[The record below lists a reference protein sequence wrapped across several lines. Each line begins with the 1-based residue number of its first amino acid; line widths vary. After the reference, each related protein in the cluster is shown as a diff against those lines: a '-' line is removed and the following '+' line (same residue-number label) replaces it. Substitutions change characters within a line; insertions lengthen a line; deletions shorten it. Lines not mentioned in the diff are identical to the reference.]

1 MWLPQLN
8 ASRYRSW
15 CARRNGA
22 PDVQESQGRE
32 GLEEGKDGTT
42 GECTIG
48 ERRSR
53 SRRAWISQWLYRSR
67 CCSFDST
74 HEDCG
79 GVEPGQEEE
88 IWCFKA
94 GDCTRW
100 RYGEFW
106 WRALNVS
113 WREEVGGGSK
123 DFEKL
128 TPRVPRGNLWPGGEV
143 DGGGCA
149 VAHAAARAGPT
160 HLHSEGVGRTS
171 VQDRTLQ
178 GSCSLSLGRSRHLR
192 SVEERKHSRSSCE
205 MLSITPTTGSV
216 LRGPWK
222 LGACLRFKPR
232 SIASLQFV
240 VAAPTAIHPGWR
252 PAFLEASGPKMGGA
266 GSVPLKR
273 SGRLRLQET
282 DPWKEVP
289 DGAGGSQWCRPQ
301 EDAEVQGESK
311 GCSGGRRVMSG
322 DGYACPRLAPDY
334 VPMDASD
341 SGGMPLPGERAST
354 VVIASVVNSLFRWT
368 LKTKGSFRKFL
379 LSVVAKPKGEIRS
392 PTSKQGGDVH
402 VPLWPMPVPYPEV
415 FTKKVDSE
423 RDWRSWWFAWRS
435 CRSPG
440 SCLVNPMVHPMRF
453 CLGVGLTPQQWSVV
467 SMLRHLSFDS
477 NTPEF
482 VDATMMSR
490 AAAKFESME
499 DVMGS
504 LHRSL
509 LSFEDTRYFGDR
521 FGKPD
526 DFDDSWMRCGSLV
539 GKLEGANLS
548 GAKPVIASRL
558 EFPSAPSFDP
568 VPFFDAE
575 TAELF
580 MHPLDHAMHPEQYEG
595 DVPVVSVHG
604 SEREKVELYK
614 KLAACGRLKAVDGSA
629 ARDPFVSGL
638 FTVNKNSRLDRLILD
653 ARPPNLLEMPK
664 SVWCG
669 TMAHAGGLAD
679 LELGRD
685 EVLCCSG
692 LDLKD
697 FFYQFQVSPQRTL
710 RNVLAGPITNVQQAI
725 EIFGDD
731 FKAESKDT
739 GVRVA
744 LATLAMGDLLA
755 CEFSQSAHLFSV
767 PEIQRAAAWRAP
779 HFANTCAQKQSHCR
793 SDHRR
798 PGGDGEIDCFGV
810 WCQDPRCWWSLW
822 PHQSSHQRILRKPP
836 GSQHQEVF
844 L

>member
-1 MWLPQLN
+1 M
-8 ASRYRSW
+8 
-15 CARRNGA
+15 G
-22 PDVQESQGRE
+22 
-32 GLEEGKDGTT
+32 
-42 GECTIG
+42 
-48 ERRSR
+48 
-53 SRRAWISQWLYRSR
+53 
-67 CCSFDST
+67 
-74 HEDCG
+74 
-79 GVEPGQEEE
+79 
-88 IWCFKA
+88 
-94 GDCTRW
+94 
-100 RYGEFW
+100 
-106 WRALNVS
+106 
-113 WREEVGGGSK
+113 
-123 DFEKL
+123 
-128 TPRVPRGNLWPGGEV
+128 
-143 DGGGCA
+143 
-149 VAHAAARAGPT
+149 RAGP
-160 HLHSEGVGRTS
+160 
-171 VQDRTLQ
+171 
-178 GSCSLSLGRSRHLR
+178 
-192 SVEERKHSRSSCE
+192 
-205 MLSITPTTGSV
+205 I
-216 LRGPWK
+216 
-222 LGACLRFKPR
+222 
-232 SIASLQFV
+232 
-240 VAAPTAIHPGWR
+240 
-252 PAFLEASGPKMGGA
+252 
-266 GSVPLKR
+266 PLKGP
-273 SGRLRLQET
+273 GRLRLQKT
-282 DPWKEVP
+282 HPWKEVL
-289 DGAGGSQWCRPQ
+289 DRAGGSQCCGSQ
-301 EDAEVQGESK
+301 EDAEVQGEGK
-311 GCSGGRRVMSG
+311 GCSGGRRSMSG
-322 DGYACPRLAPDY
+322 GSDACLRPVGDY
-334 VPMDASD
+334 VPLDASD
-341 SGGMPLPGERAST
+341 SGGVLLPGERAST
-354 VVIASVVNSLFRWT
+354 VVIAAVVNSLFRWT

-392 PTSKQGGDVH
+392 PTLKRGGDVH
-402 VPLWPMPVPYPEV
+402 IPLWPMPVPYPEV

-423 RDWRSWWFAWRS
+423 KDWKKLMICMEVLSLSW
-435 CRSPG
+435 
-440 SCLVNPMVHPMRF
+440 LVLGEPDGAPDEI
-453 CLGVGLTPQQWSVV
+453 CLGMGLTPQQWSVV

-580 MHPLDHAMHPEQYEG
+580 LHPLDHAMHPEEYEG
-595 DVPVVSVHG
+595 DVPSVSVHG

-614 KLAACGRLKAVDGSA
+614 KLAACGRFKAVDGSA

-664 SVWCG
+664 SFWCG

-697 FFYQFQVSPQRTL
+697 FLYQFQVSSQRTL
-710 RNVLAGPITNVQQAI
+710 RNILAGPITVKQAI

-731 FKAESKDT
+731 FEVETKNA

-755 CEFSQSAHLFSV
+755 CEFSQSAHLSLCLKYKVLQPGELLTLRTPV
-767 PEIQRAAAWRAP
+767 PRSRVIAGVIIGDLVVMEKMIASEFHARTPDVDGACDRIKAAIKGYSEN
-779 HFANTCAQKQSHCR
+779 HLEANIKKSFCNETACR
-793 SDHRR
+793 FW
-798 PGGDGEIDCFGV
+798 GGEIDGRAGLVRSSSLRAWPLMVITMKVAMLGFSSVKLLETLAGSWISILTMRRRMFCLLDIVFEPLAIADGGKV
-810 WCQDPRCWWSLW
+810 VALSPALQDELRTLCCAFLLAVADLRADFLPMVSATDASCDAMAAVRAPL
-822 PHQSSHQRILRKPP
+822 PQRVVKECSR
-836 GSQHQEVF
+836 
-844 L
+844 